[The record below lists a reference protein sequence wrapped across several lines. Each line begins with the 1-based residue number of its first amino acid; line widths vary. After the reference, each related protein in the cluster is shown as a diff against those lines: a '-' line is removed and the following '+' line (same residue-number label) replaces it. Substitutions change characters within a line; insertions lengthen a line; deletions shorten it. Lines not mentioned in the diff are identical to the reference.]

1 MIMRRRFFNVC
12 VVLSLLF
19 GALLSSCTEDVPDY
33 REQEYGYAQFKLYKE
48 ASYQP
53 AAKSDVGSRAVQTM
67 LDRLGEAHKIKVTLS
82 FDETTIIAYT
92 DYGEL
97 TVTGNNLHISS
108 LDIDKGEMSV
118 DGTVNSLVYI
128 NQGPKAT
135 GFFSKVFR

>member
-1 MIMRRRFFNVC
+1 MNEYNKDKIRLPHNLILKDRAELT
-12 VVLSLLF
+12 LS
-19 GALLSSCTEDVPDY
+19 GVTDVD
-33 REQEYGYAQFKLYKE
+33 
-48 ASYQP
+48 
-53 AAKSDVGSRAVQTM
+53 
-67 LDRLGEAHKIKVTLS
+67 S

-118 DGTVNSLVYI
+118 DGTINWLVYV
-128 NQGPKAT
+128 NQGQKAT

>member
-1 MIMRRRFFNVC
+1 MNEYNKDKIRLPHNLILKDRGELTISGV
-12 VVLSLLF
+12 
-19 GALLSSCTEDVPDY
+19 TDVD
-33 REQEYGYAQFKLYKE
+33 
-48 ASYQP
+48 
-53 AAKSDVGSRAVQTM
+53 
-67 LDRLGEAHKIKVTLS
+67 S

-118 DGTVNSLVYI
+118 DGTVNSLVYV